1 MIKHGITRDRF
12 SRVFLLVLTSRR
24 SNSSY
29 GPTRFVSGLS
39 LFGPWPNGINRD
51 CRGRTYSHVR
61 GEILRSWEDE
71 LLRKHSARM
80 SSLIK
85 NESVGIED
93 DQIPS

>member
-1 MIKHGITRDRF
+1 MSELGSPI
-12 SRVFLLVLTSRR
+12 L
-24 SNSSY
+24 
-29 GPTRFVSGLS
+29 
-39 LFGPWPNGINRD
+39 
-51 CRGRTYSHVR
+51 RGRPQLGRGLTGSIGTDGAVR
-61 GEILRSWEDE
+61 TAASGEILRSREDE

>member
-12 SRVFLLVLTSRR
+12 SRVFLLVFSPRR
-24 SNSSY
+24 NNSSY
-29 GPTRFVSGLS
+29 GLS
-39 LFGPWPNGINRD
+39 SVASVAVLGPWPSGINRD
-51 CRGRTYSHVR
+51 CRGGMYSHVR
-61 GEILRSWEDE
+61 GEILRSWEDK
-71 LLRKHSARM
+71 LLRKHSTRM

>member
-1 MIKHGITRDRF
+1 MIKHGITRDRS
-12 SRVFLLVLTSRR
+12 SRIFLLVFNLRR
-24 SNSSY
+24 SNSSC
-29 GPTRFVSGLS
+29 GLTS
-39 LFGPWPNGINRD
+39 HFGGELGPWPCGINRD

-71 LLRKHSARM
+71 LLRKHSTRM

>member
-1 MIKHGITRDRF
+1 MNGKAWNNKASILSEHFVGFLPEKEKFKLSDLLLSPRTQ
-12 SRVFLLVLTSRR
+12 SRPQPS
-24 SNSSY
+24 
-29 GPTRFVSGLS
+29 
-39 LFGPWPNGINRD
+39 GINRD
-51 CRGRTYSHVR
+51 CRGRTYSLVR

-71 LLRKHSARM
+71 LLRKHSTRM

>member
-12 SRVFLLVLTSRR
+12 SSVLLLVFNPGR
-24 SNSSY
+24 SNSS
-29 GPTRFVSGLS
+29 SGS
-39 LFGPWPNGINRD
+39 LALGRRGTLQSGINRD

-71 LLRKHSARM
+71 LLRKHSTRM

>member
-1 MIKHGITRDRF
+1 MNGKAWNNKGSILSVLFCWLSVREGIINGA
-12 SRVFLLVLTSRR
+12 LRR
-24 SNSSY
+24 
-29 GPTRFVSGLS
+29 PVE
-39 LFGPWPNGINRD
+39 GINRD

-61 GEILRSWEDE
+61 GEILRSREDE
-71 LLRKHSARM
+71 LLRKHSTRM